1 MGDRGGWIGWIDAA
15 AWFAVWWCLVTVV
28 FRLFGLVISDF
39 KSWTTC
45 AGMAAASVVNGE
57 LSERWR
63 QRRRKTKSRASRR
76 TTPETLKAR
85 PPVYGTAVDKTRPVA
100 EDLPHDR

>member
-1 MGDRGGWIGWIDAA
+1 MSDRARWIGWIGAA

-28 FRLFGLVISDF
+28 FRLFGLLIADY

-45 AGMAAASVVNGE
+45 AGMAAASVVTGE

-63 QRRRKTKSRASRR
+63 QRRRKTKSPVSPSTAPGTGLTTSTPDPAGRSGESR
-76 TTPETLKAR
+76 
-85 PPVYGTAVDKTRPVA
+85 
-100 EDLPHDR
+100 